1 MIFNSVYARACM
13 GAGLAV
19 LTGIRGFLP
28 VAFLALY
35 SRLEFQSAPVLEGTW
50 FGFLDKTW
58 VISTLLALAVI
69 ELVLEKL
76 LVFSTVRDRIMLPIK
91 IVLGGLVFAAAM
103 APDGWIAMLVSG
115 VLGLAIAGLA
125 DHVRR
130 RTRPTPTKDT
140 TPIILLS
147 IYEDVAVLVGTLLFV
162 LLPLIGA
169 LVAAFLVLL
178 VYRVRVIRNRKHKG
192 LRILKG

>member
-28 VAFLALY
+28 VAFPGAFLQL
-35 SRLEFQSAPVLEGTW
+35 RFQSAPVGEPGLGSW
-50 FGFLDKTW
+50 IGLGY
-58 VISTLLALAVI
+58 IHPPGSGRHRA
-69 ELVLEKL
+69 VLEKL

-91 IVLGGLVFAAAM
+91 IDGGGLVFAAA
-103 APDGWIAMLVSG
+103 ALTGGSLCLYRES
-115 VLGLAIAGLA
+115 LAWQSRAWPTTCA
-125 DHVRR
+125 RQ
-130 RTRPTPTKDT
+130 TRPTPTKDT

-147 IYEDVAVLVGTLLFV
+147 IYEDVAVLVRTLLFV

-169 LVAAFLVLL
+169 LVAFLVLL
-178 VYRVRVIRNRKHKG
+178 VYRVRVIET
-192 LRILKG
+192 